1 MSNSKKLAE
10 NIDVLDKNL
19 TQVKMNYSSIQEQE
33 GILQSLADRMSLLV
47 SSDDDLMERYQDN
60 LSAFEAYY
68 PEIYDFF
75 KSYEPKKYI
84 IDATDG
90 FVNAIDVETGN
101 YFYDYP
107 SFLLAKAQF
116 EKFQK
121 SPSTKKFTFTPGSEN
136 EANFIHVDYLN
147 EMVAL
152 LSKKSLTAK
161 KSVKPL
167 SKHLSSLLIFG
178 VGAGYHI
185 EMFSQQH
192 SPSCV
197 YIIEPDLDLFY
208 LSLFSINWSQ
218 VLKIFDEKG
227 TRVFISLGEQKDHFF
242 DDVILKSAISGRYQM
257 AHVTGYIHY
266 KSPQISEI
274 LTEFNR
280 RYLEMGRGW
289 GFFDDAVMSIGH
301 MLGNLQQKVPLLKKQ
316 AIRSNN
322 VVDIPVFIVGNG
334 PSLDGLI
341 DTLKANQDKAIIIS
355 CGSALSALYEYG
367 IIPDFHAE
375 QERTFP
381 VAEKIQHS
389 CPADFLDGLVLVAP
403 NTVHPAVFS
412 LFKRSMM
419 AAKANEPA
427 TALLLN
433 DTENK
438 GLFTNYHF
446 INPTVAN
453 TALVMGYNLGF
464 KNFYLFGIDL
474 GQKKGGPHHSKKSL
488 YYGDD
493 EQDSELYS
501 FDEMEAIEVE
511 GNFGGSFICDSFFY
525 QSNANLSHQ
534 IVGFEDLQCFNLND
548 GAKII
553 GSKPMLAQEFSSLFE
568 GYPQIEKAKLVDH
581 LYSNSLYHDVDGSLY
596 KRLVNDLD
604 YHNFSAVSK
613 ALIDLLD
620 APINTFQ
627 DAVDLLF
634 NNTIELRSTTEH
646 IHDLFIGTIM
656 HFQVTLTQLLYDD
669 EDEVSGLKSF
679 KEALIY
685 YRNFLKE
692 APKYY
697 EKNAEQAHF
706 INDCEWIKKLRR
718 KSNF

>member
-1 MSNSKKLAE
+1 MPNSKDLAG
-10 NIDVLDKNL
+10 NIDELDKNL
-19 TQVKMNYSSIQEQE
+19 AQVKMNYSSVQEHE
-33 GILQSLADRMSLLV
+33 VVLQSLADKMSLLV
-47 SSDDDLMERYQDN
+47 SSDDDLMKRYQDN
-60 LSAFEAYY
+60 LSAFETYDPA
-68 PEIYDFF
+68 IYEFF

-84 IDATDG
+84 VDATDG

-107 SFLLAKAQF
+107 SYLLAKAQF

-121 SPSTKKFTFTPGSEN
+121 SPSTKKFTFTPGCEN
-136 EANFIHVDYLN
+136 EANFIHVDFLN

-152 LSKKSLTAK
+152 LPKKSSAGPK
-161 KSVKPL
+161 PIKPL
-167 SKHLSSLLIFG
+167 AKHLSSLLLFG

-185 EMFSQQH
+185 EMFAQQH
-192 SPSCV
+192 TASCV

-218 VLKIFDEKG
+218 ILTTFDDKG

-266 KSPQISEI
+266 KSTQISEI
-274 LTEFNR
+274 LAEFNR

-301 MLGNLQQKVPLLKKQ
+301 MLGSLQQKVPLLKKD
-316 AIRSNN
+316 AIRNNN
-322 VVDIPVFIVGNG
+322 VADIPVFIVGNG

-389 CPADFLDGLVLVAP
+389 CPADFLDSLVLIGP

-427 TALLLN
+427 SALLLN
-433 DTENK
+433 NAENK
-438 GLFTNYHF
+438 SLFTNHHF

-474 GQKKGGPHHSKKSL
+474 GQKKGGPHHSIKSL
-488 YYGDD
+488 YYGED
-493 EQDSELYS
+493 EQDSDLYS
-501 FDEMEAIEVE
+501 FDEAEAVEVD
-511 GNFGGSFICDSFFY
+511 GNFGGSFVCDAFFY

-534 IVGFEDLQCFNLND
+534 IIGFDDLQCYNLND

-553 GSKPMLAQEFSSLFE
+553 GSKPMVAQELSTLFE
-568 GYPQIEKAKLVDH
+568 GYPQIEKEKLVDH
-581 LYSNSLYHDVDGSLY
+581 LYSNSIHHDVDARLY
-596 KRLVNDLD
+596 KSLVNDLD
-604 YHNFSAVSK
+604 YHNFSSVSK
-613 ALIDLLD
+613 TLIDLLD
-620 APINTFQ
+620 APINSFQ

-646 IHDLFIGTIM
+646 IHDLLIGTVM
-656 HFQVTLTQLLYDD
+656 HFQVTLTQLLYDADD
-669 EDEVSGLKSF
+669 EKTGLKSF

-685 YRNFLKE
+685 YRKFLEK
-692 APKYY
+692 APVYY
-697 EKNAEQAHF
+697 EENAEELHS
-706 INDCEWIKKLRR
+706 IKDCKWIQKLKS